1 MFSYV
6 PISASRDMLYASQ
19 ICYLTAQCPFGWYTN
34 RSERLVLLGSKQ
46 RWRFGVSTIYKWLSF
61 WIQMDLSFNSLIAVF
76 CFPSSVTTLPFAVL
90 NSLSTARGLEMLNLS
105 FLLFRYSYCTLTT
118 GILANQGSEG
128 LRALLKNAYFLTK
141 NNYKIVFNFN

>member
-1 MFSYV
+1 MILQVDLVFSYV
-6 PISASRDMLYASQ
+6 LISASRDMLYASQ

-34 RSERLVLLGSKQ
+34 RSERLVLLCSKQ
-46 RWRFGVSTIYKWLSF
+46 RWRSGVSTKISKWLSS
-61 WIQMDLSFNSLIAVF
+61 WIQMALSFNSLIAVF

-128 LRALLKNAYFLTK
+128 LKALLKNAYIL
-141 NNYKIVFNFN
+141 I